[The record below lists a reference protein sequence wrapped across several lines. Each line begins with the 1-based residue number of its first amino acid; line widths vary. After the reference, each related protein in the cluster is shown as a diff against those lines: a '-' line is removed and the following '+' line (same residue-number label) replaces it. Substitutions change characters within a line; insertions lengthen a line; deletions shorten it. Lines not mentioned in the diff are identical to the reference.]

1 MLHRAC
7 RELQECEKHCLGS
20 WVPVK
25 RALSGGMYRHNDSD
39 SLLYSNNISS
49 RAVLVAP
56 QYDYNPK
63 ERPSAKKYTGKICE
77 SKLLETSRVI

>member
-1 MLHRAC
+1 
-7 RELQECEKHCLGS
+7 
-20 WVPVK
+20 
-25 RALSGGMYRHNDSD
+25 MYRHKDSD

-63 ERPSAKKYTGKICE
+63 ERPSAKKYTG
-77 SKLLETSRVI
+77 